1 MNNDQI
7 DLSKLKAGLDALY
20 STLESIT
27 NLEIKAEP
35 ISHRSLSGDH
45 IRGGKIV
52 EFESVGIKDSSS
64 RLSLIVTDKGITT
77 KSIIAEAYLGDMN
90 VKGHLNVDGEITAQ
104 KLHVNEITSDI
115 RLERTTPLE
124 FLGDTDG
131 DVAGKGLYWKGDTAA
146 KRLVY
151 YTDPSRIWISESVD
165 IHQTAEY
172 MIGGSAVLSKE
183 RLGSSVIHS
192 NLVSL
197 GTIRNLKTTGN
208 LNLDEYIFYE
218 AASQRLGLGTDNPN
232 GSLSIASLDN
242 EFFIN
247 VDSAHT
253 KIGNWTASG
262 LDIVTDDTAKIS
274 ISKTGNITIGVSSE
288 TKTQIIGKLGINVKN
303 PDCDISTT
311 GPVRFQGKKQEVA
324 SEIPRSGAYEQGDVV
339 WNDKPKPDGYVGW
352 ICVRSGTPGI
362 WKAFGMISG

>member
-20 STLESIT
+20 STVEGIAT
-27 NLEIKAEP
+27 LEIKPEP

-52 EFESVGIKDSSS
+52 DFESTGIKDNSS

-77 KSIIAEAYLGDMN
+77 KSIKAEAYLGDMN
-90 VKGHLNVDGEITAQ
+90 VKGHLTVDGEITAQ
-104 KLHVNEITSDI
+104 KLHVNEITSDVRI
-115 RLERTTPLE
+115 ERTTPLE
-124 FLGDTDG
+124 FIGETDS
-131 DVAGKGLYWKGDTAA
+131 DVVGKGLYWKGNTSA
-146 KRLVY
+146 KQLVY
-151 YTDPSRIWISESVD
+151 YTNPSRIWISESVD
-165 IHQTAEY
+165 IHQNAEY
-172 MIGGSAVLSKE
+172 MIAGSAVLSKE
-183 RLGSSVIHS
+183 RLGSGVIHS
-192 NLVSL
+192 NLVSVGRL
-197 GTIRNLKTTGN
+197 RNLKTTGD

-242 EFFIN
+242 EFFID
-247 VDSAHT
+247 VDSSHT
-253 KIGNWTASG
+253 KLGNWTASG

-288 TKTQIIGKLGINVKN
+288 TKTQVIGKLGINVKN

-311 GPVRFQGKKQEVA
+311 GPVRFQGKKQEVGTE
-324 SEIPRSGAYEQGDVV
+324 SPRSGAYTQGDIV
-339 WNDKPKPDGYVGW
+339 WNEKPNAGGYVGW
-352 ICVRSGTPGI
+352 ICIRSGTPGV

>member
-324 SEIPRSGAYEQGDVV
+324 SEIPRSGAYEQGDVI

-352 ICVRSGTPGI
+352 ICVRSGTPGM